1 MKARGTQADALLDR
15 AFKTLGLDRSAPA
28 LVYSRIEAVVAQLEK
43 FNVRKKITAGTTGTI
58 SERLCE
64 FGLESIRSS
73 FGNAEFRGFG
83 KDWEWVG
90 DFLVPGHPYDIAVS
104 VKSFAA
110 RERLLGSGTGSLLTP
125 TLGWGLFKDSDEWTV
140 DRVHSYPYRGFV
152 GIYMPAATL
161 RNLSPSSKKVLN
173 LNGRRLLRDIAKFPA
188 DLKGA
193 IIPRLGRVDA
203 RKL

>member
-1 MKARGTQADALLDR
+1 MKARRTRADALLDR
-15 AFKTLGLDRSAPA
+15 AFKTLRLDRSAPA
-28 LVYSRIEAVVAQLEK
+28 LVYPKIEAVVAQLEK

-125 TLGWGLFKDSDEWTV
+125 TLGWGLFKNPDEWTA
-140 DRVHSYPYRGFV
+140 DRVRSYPYRGFV

-161 RNLSPSSKKVLN
+161 RGLATPAKEVLN
-173 LNGRRLLRDIAKFPA
+173 LNGRPLLRDIAKFPA
-188 DLKGA
+188 DLKRA
-193 IIPRLGRVDA
+193 IVPTLRRVDA
-203 RKL
+203 RRL